1 MYPILTWGSS
11 DQKDRWIPKLGKG
24 EAIGCFGLT
33 EPDFG
38 SNPGAMR
45 TRARRDG
52 DGWILNG
59 EKAWI
64 TNGDIADV
72 AVVWARTDDGIRGFL
87 VERGTPGFSTVE
99 HKGKYSLRMSVT
111 SQLVFE
117 DCRLAKDSL
126 LPETTGLKDPL
137 SCLTQAR
144 YGITWGG
151 IGAAQAC
158 LAEVLG
164 YTESREL
171 FGRPL
176 NRNQAIQL
184 RLADM
189 GRRITAAQML
199 SLQLGRL
206 KDAGQMHPTQVSVAK
221 WNNIRM
227 ALDIARDC
235 RDMLG
240 GAGISVEY
248 GAIRH
253 MLNLESV
260 ITYEGTE
267 SVHQLVVGKEL
278 TGVNAF

>member
-1 MYPILTWGSS
+1 M
-11 DQKDRWIPKLGKG
+11 KG
-24 EAIGCFGLT
+24 
-33 EPDFG
+33 
-38 SNPGAMR
+38 
-45 TRARRDG
+45 
-52 DGWILNG
+52 
-59 EKAWI
+59 
-64 TNGDIADV
+64 
-72 AVVWARTDDGIRGFL
+72 
-87 VERGTPGFSTVE
+87 
-99 HKGKYSLRMSVT
+99 
-111 SQLVFE
+111 
-117 DCRLAKDSL
+117 
-126 LPETTGLKDPL
+126 PL

-158 LAEVLG
+158 LAEVLD
-164 YTESREL
+164 YTETREM

-176 NRNQAIQL
+176 NHNQAVQL

-206 KDAGQMHPTQVSVAK
+206 KDAGRLHPTQVSVAK

-227 ALDIARDC
+227 AIDIARDC
-235 RDMLG
+235 RDLLG

-253 MLNLESV
+253 ALNLESV